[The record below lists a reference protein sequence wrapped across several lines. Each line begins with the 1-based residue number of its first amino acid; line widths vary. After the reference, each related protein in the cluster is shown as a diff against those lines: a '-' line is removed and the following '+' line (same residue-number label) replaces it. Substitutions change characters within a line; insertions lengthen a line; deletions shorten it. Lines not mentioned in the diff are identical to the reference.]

1 MKYFKRIRM
10 YNPLKYFT
18 EEFAKNVGDRAK
30 EIMTFL
36 YPPVTMYE
44 EAGEIVIEADLP
56 GFDKKDIAVRLEK
69 NSISISAERTISRKG
84 IVYVDQ
90 RPEKFNKRI
99 RLPLEV
105 DQDVNYTAKY
115 INGVLIIK
123 VPAKG
128 IRTIEV
134 E

>member
-1 MKYFKRIRM
+1 M

-18 EEFAKNVGDRAK
+18 EEFAKNIGDRAK

-44 EAGEIVIEADLP
+44 EAGEIVIEADLA
-56 GFDKKDIAVRLEK
+56 GFNKKDITVRLEK
-69 NSISISAERTISRKG
+69 NSISISAERTISTKG
-84 IVYVDQ
+84 VVYLDQ
-90 RPEKFNKRI
+90 RPDKFMKRI

-105 DQDVNYTAKY
+105 DQDVKYSAKY
-115 INGVLIIK
+115 LNGVLVIR

-128 IRTIEV
+128 VRTIEV

>member
-1 MKYFKRIRM
+1 M

-18 EEFAKNVGDRAK
+18 EEFAKNIGDRAK

-44 EAGEIVIEADLP
+44 EAGEIVIEADLA
-56 GFDKKDIAVRLEK
+56 GFNKKDITVRLEK
-69 NSISISAERTISRKG
+69 NSISISAERTISTKG
-84 IVYVDQ
+84 IVYMDQ
-90 RPEKFNKRI
+90 RPDKFMKRI

-105 DQDVNYTAKY
+105 DQDVKYSAKY
-115 INGVLIIK
+115 LNGVLVIR

-128 IRTIEV
+128 VRTIEV

>member
-1 MKYFKRIRM
+1 M

-18 EEFAKNVGDRAK
+18 EEFAKNIGDRAK

-44 EAGEIVIEADLP
+44 EAGEIVIEADLA
-56 GFDKKDIAVRLEK
+56 GFNKKDITVRLEK
-69 NSISISAERTISRKG
+69 NSISISAERTISTKG
-84 IVYVDQ
+84 IVYMDQ
-90 RPEKFNKRI
+90 RPDKFMKRI
-99 RLPLEV
+99 KLPLEV
-105 DQDVNYTAKY
+105 DQDVKYSAKY
-115 INGVLIIK
+115 LNGVLVIR

-128 IRTIEV
+128 VRTIEV

>member
-1 MKYFKRIRM
+1 MKYFNRIGM

-18 EEFAKNVGDRAK
+18 EEFAKNIGDRAK

-44 EAGEIVIEADLP
+44 EAGEIVIEADLA
-56 GFDKKDIAVRLEK
+56 GFNKKDITVRLEK
-69 NSISISAERTISRKG
+69 NSISISAERTISTKG
-84 IVYVDQ
+84 IVYMDQ
-90 RPEKFNKRI
+90 RPDKFMKRI
-99 RLPLEV
+99 KLPLEV
-105 DQDVNYTAKY
+105 DQDVKYSAKY
-115 INGVLIIK
+115 LNGVLVIR

-128 IRTIEV
+128 VRTIEV

>member
-1 MKYFKRIRM
+1 M

-18 EEFAKNVGDRAK
+18 EEFAKNIGDRAK

-44 EAGEIVIEADLP
+44 EAGEIVTEADLA
-56 GFDKKDIAVRLEK
+56 GFNKKDITVRLEK
-69 NSISISAERTISRKG
+69 NSISISAERTISTKG
-84 IVYVDQ
+84 IVYMDQ
-90 RPEKFNKRI
+90 RPDKFMKRI
-99 RLPLEV
+99 KLPLEV
-105 DQDVNYTAKY
+105 DQDVKYSAKY
-115 INGVLIIK
+115 LNGVLVIR

-128 IRTIEV
+128 VRTIEV

>member
-1 MKYFKRIRM
+1 MKYFNRIGM

-18 EEFAKNVGDRAK
+18 EEFAKNIGDRAK

-44 EAGEIVIEADLP
+44 EAGEIVIEADLA
-56 GFDKKDIAVRLEK
+56 GFNKKDITVRLEK
-69 NSISISAERTISRKG
+69 NSISISAERTISTKG
-84 IVYVDQ
+84 IVYMDQ
-90 RPEKFNKRI
+90 RPDKFMKRI

-105 DQDVNYTAKY
+105 DQDVKYSAKY
-115 INGVLIIK
+115 LNGVLVIR

-128 IRTIEV
+128 VRTIEV